1 MQWFRFG
8 FPLIGLCLAG
18 PALAQSPQHILDSLV
33 RDAGGGPASAARGE
47 RFYHARPG
55 GGEAESCATCH
66 TADARQAGSHFRTR
80 KRIEPLAPVAN
91 RERFTD
97 PAKVEKWFARN
108 CKDVL
113 GRACTAQEKADFA
126 AYVISLR

>member
-1 MQWFRFG
+1 MKTRHGSLLFF
-8 FPLIGLCLAG
+8 LALG
-18 PALAQSPQHILDSLV
+18 GTAWAQSPQLILEALT
-33 RDAGGGPASAARGE
+33 REAGGSVSIERGE

-66 TADARQAGSHFRTR
+66 TADARQPGVHFRTR
-80 KRIEPLAPVAN
+80 KRIEPLAPAAN

-97 PAKVEKWFARN
+97 RAKVEKWFARN
-108 CKDVL
+108 CRDVL

-126 AYVISLR
+126 AYVISLK